1 MFKEKRRT
9 GKNTHLHYILV
20 RQTVEQNYTREL
32 SRTTTG
38 TFQLNIPSQRYLPK
52 RPYARPRNGRA
63 INYITAFS
71 QVRKSRSS
79 RSGPDQSSRGQR
91 EARGAERSD
100 GRALFALLIIGR
112 NHQSIS
118 SFREAR
124 TERLSVAGCFCLP
137 AWSCHSPSIYPGR
150 WALIRRS
157 LRPLNR
163 YTHRAL
169 PSTQF
174 PSLA

>member
-1 MFKEKRRT
+1 MY
-9 GKNTHLHYILV
+9 LA

-91 EARGAERSD
+91 EALCGAF
-100 GRALFALLIIGR
+100 GRALRTFNYRPQSSINFVFPRSPGRPCRRDVFA
-112 NHQSIS
+112 
-118 SFREAR
+118 FRR
-124 TERLSVAGCFCLP
+124 G
-137 AWSCHSPSIYPGR
+137 CHSPSIYPGR
-150 WALIRRS
+150 CALIRRS
-157 LRPLNR
+157 LRPPNR
-163 YTHRAL
+163 YTHRGF

-174 PSLA
+174 PSCAVDIYFAFDTRR